1 MVGLQRLGIHPP
13 HHHRPLHSPTARLP
27 LLVLALKELLL
38 QRLLRPQ
45 LPHTRSILLQGPV
58 ALEGL
63 GRGVMAMSSFG
74 HSHHPH
80 RRPANMHHNN
90 EEVVARQVELEHS
103 TLIETLYVPGAFE
116 MWAKNLDGEALP
128 QVVVK
133 VV

>member
-1 MVGLQRLGIHPP
+1 
-13 HHHRPLHSPTARLP
+13 
-27 LLVLALKELLL
+27 
-38 QRLLRPQ
+38 
-45 LPHTRSILLQGPV
+45 
-58 ALEGL
+58 
-63 GRGVMAMSSFG
+63 MSSFG

-90 EEVVARQVELEHS
+90 EEVVARQVELENS